1 MSFAHGF
8 SGLDRFLH
16 RLAFNG
22 TGLQMAVADIEDR
35 LYAGRYAEIAVDRP
49 VFVTSLP
56 RAGTTLLLEVLA
68 AHPDFATHTYREMP
82 FVLCPLMWHA
92 VSRSFRQAG
101 GARERAHGDGM
112 TVDYDSVE
120 AFEEIL
126 WRAFWPKKYAAD
138 RIALWDGDDIA
149 ADDEFGPFLA
159 NHIRK
164 LIALRRRDGLA
175 PSRYA
180 SKNNANIARL
190 PALARLFPD
199 AVILIPFRNP
209 VDHAGSMLRQHRNF
223 TKIHGEDAF
232 ARRYMQGIG
241 HLEFGEALC
250 PIDFGGWLDR
260 SDLAPA
266 DSADYWLAYWCAAFE
281 HVLEARPAG
290 AHLVSYDA
298 TCRAAT
304 GALGRIA
311 DEIGLDDPAP
321 LMCQACRFRP
331 PVGYDAGDL
340 GGSRALVERAFAIHD
355 RLRDAAIG

>member
-16 RLAFNG
+16 RLAFGG

-35 LYAGRYAEIAVDRP
+35 LYAGRYAGIAVDRP

-120 AFEEIL
+120 AFEEIV
-126 WRAFWPKKYAAD
+126 WRAFWPEKYRPD
-138 RIALWDGDDIA
+138 RIALWDADDIA
-149 ADDEFGPFLA
+149 ADDEFGPFIA

-164 LIALRRRDGLA
+164 LIALRRQDGVA
-175 PSRYA
+175 PHRYV

-209 VDHAGSMLRQHRNF
+209 IDHVGSMLRQHRNF
-223 TKIHGEDAF
+223 TKIHGEDDF

-241 HLEFGEALC
+241 HLEFGAALS

-260 SDLAPA
+260 AGVAPA
-266 DSADYWLAYWCAAFE
+266 DGANYWLAYWCAAFE
-281 HVLEARPAG
+281 HVLEARPA
-290 AHLVSYDA
+290 AARLVSYDA
-298 TCRAAT
+298 CCRAAMD
-304 GALGRIA
+304 ALGGIA
-311 DEIGLDDPAP
+311 AEVGVDDPEP
-321 LMCQACRFRP
+321 LLRQAHRFRP
-331 PVGYDAGDL
+331 PVGYDPDTLAGRRDL
-340 GGSRALVERAFAIHD
+340 VDRALALHD
-355 RLRDAAIG
+355 RLRAAAIV